1 MSESEKNTQDILG
14 NLLEGKPKK
23 DIKPQTETPR
33 EITKVQQK
41 KEVPTVKPNIHHSSY
56 VPQKSFTLIELTK
69 EQLTKAANA
78 KIKVI
83 EGSRKWGPHVV
94 LDSTT
99 SIYGFGETV
108 ELAVE
113 DCINNI
119 VAWKGLCT
127 K

>member
-1 MSESEKNTQDILG
+1 MSEKNTQDILG
-14 NLLEGKPKK
+14 ELLGGKVKK
-23 DIKPQTETPR
+23 APQVTETPKT
-33 EITKVQQK
+33 ELPKEPK
-41 KEVPTVKPNIHHSSY
+41 KIPNEKPNIHHSSY
-56 VPQKSFTLIELTK
+56 VPQKSFTLIELTS
-69 EQLTKAANA
+69 EQLKKAANS